1 MKLLFNV
8 YNREDRPTDRVKRAF
23 TALFTHSDTL
33 SKTNMGLVS
42 RRKKILKPK
51 LKYYLFPLSD

>member
-1 MKLLFNV
+1 
-8 YNREDRPTDRVKRAF
+8 
-23 TALFTHSDTL
+23 L

-51 LKYYLFPLSD
+51 LKYYLFPLSDWIIWPMGR